1 MDDTKTDAGMTVIDI
16 CVQHA
21 REILD
26 SQLLLIK
33 DKGYDFAPLFRQM
46 TIQLYLAGVMW
57 RHSES
62 LGLSTN
68 ARDHAFT
75 ALQSML
81 ISDGMSKKQAQQR
94 IVFLKNMSR
103 TEDGNDT
110 LAVTIGYEAEPNDN
124 SLAMVFDEYRDEIRV
139 SGSLWRFYERG
150 KKIMFI
156 GGAAA
161 AFLAVWVVTI
171 FLPKT
176 EGIDVLAAGLL
187 AATLVVLPTFLIGL
201 LIYKTKIKKS
211 ESSNSP
217 SS

>member
-1 MDDTKTDAGMTVIDI
+1 MTAIDI

-33 DKGYDFAPLFRQM
+33 DKGYEFAPLFRQM
-46 TIQLYLAGVMW
+46 TVQLYLAGVMW

-103 TEDGNDT
+103 TEDGNDA

-124 SLAMVFDEYRDEIRV
+124 SLAVVFDEYRDEIRV

-161 AFLAVWVVTI
+161 AFLAVWAVTI

-176 EGIDVLAAGLL
+176 EGIDILAAGLL
-187 AATLVVLPTFLIGL
+187 AATLFVIPTFLIGL
-201 LIYKTKIKKS
+201 LIHKTKIKKS